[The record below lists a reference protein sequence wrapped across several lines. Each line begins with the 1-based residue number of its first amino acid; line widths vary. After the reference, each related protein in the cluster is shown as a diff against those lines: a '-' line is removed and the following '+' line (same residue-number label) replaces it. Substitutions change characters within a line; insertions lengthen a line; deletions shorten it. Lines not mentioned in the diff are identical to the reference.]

1 MRVVLMVVLVVFFA
15 YALGLV
21 IANSTELAVN
31 LLFYQAP
38 AMNLGLLLI
47 IAISLGIV
55 IGIFLS
61 LLWFKVLQNK
71 WEMGRLNREN
81 THLKTELARLTGAV
95 EQQNAII
102 SESANLNVLKT
113 ESQQEN
119 QQGAMVDKPSQ
130 HF

>member
-1 MRVVLMVVLVVFFA
+1 MRVVLVVGLVVFFA

-71 WEMGRLNREN
+71 WEMGRLNRKKKQI
-81 THLKTELARLTGAV
+81 KTEHARLTGAV

-119 QQGAMVDKPSQ
+119 QQGTMVDKSSQ

>member
-1 MRVVLMVVLVVFFA
+1 MRAVLIVVLVVFFA

-21 IANSTELAVN
+21 IANGTELAVN

-47 IAISLGIV
+47 IAISLGII

-61 LLWFKVLQNK
+61 LLLFKVLQNK
-71 WEMGRLNREN
+71 WEMSRLNREN
-81 THLKTELARLTGAV
+81 AHLKSELAKMTGAV

-102 SESANLNVLKT
+102 AESANLNVLKP
-113 ESQQEN
+113 ESKQ
-119 QQGAMVDKPSQ
+119 MVDADDPTYR
-130 HF
+130 

>member
-47 IAISLGIV
+47 IAISLG

-119 QQGAMVDKPSQ
+119 QQGAMVDKSSQ

>member
-1 MRVVLMVVLVVFFA
+1 MRAVLIVILVVFFA

-21 IANSTELAVN
+21 IANGTELAVN

-47 IAISLGIV
+47 IAISLGMV

-61 LLWFKVLQNK
+61 LLLFKVLQNK
-71 WEMGRLNREN
+71 WEMKRLNREN
-81 THLKTELARLTGAV
+81 AHLKSEIAKLTGAV

-102 SESANLNVLKT
+102 AESANLNVLKT
-113 ESQQEN
+113 ENKQVVTTDE
-119 QQGAMVDKPSQ
+119 PT
-130 HF
+130 HY